1 MTPVKNKKGFFPED
15 FFSHK
20 EQNQLRQVRT
30 PLINRPH
37 INSNLKVLQKNIIVA
52 REKSKDKKKEK
63 NNEKNNDILQNISFK
78 INKSENINNNNK
90 DNDTQN
96 KNIQCKTPDKVINK
110 NFDFENIFGNEVNNN
125 FFENEEM
132 RNDNLFKET
141 PHFFPCIDDL
151 KDNNDNYQ
159 INDNNKSNNKNNL
172 FDNNDNNIYNFNSKQ
187 NNLHYKKNEIEK
199 SKIIKEKKNENKNI
213 YDINKKYKLNINN
226 SNNKKTNSTRMKDK
240 NEVVLPNL
248 INENIVNK
256 EIQNLFDNIPNQLKN
271 DPDLKEKVGELL
283 NNINE
288 MKAFIETK
296 KEQKFKLK
304 RNKSGN
310 KQEKLRL
317 LNNKSENNLQN
328 KQLDVKNKNKHKF
341 SVQTSQNNLINK
353 RPPISD
359 RKLNLINNIN
369 SNNNINNNYNNN
381 NNNHNNNII
390 QKQIPHPSKMS
401 IISYDNNKIK
411 KN

>member
-1 MTPVKNKKGFFPED
+1 
-15 FFSHK
+15 
-20 EQNQLRQVRT
+20 
-30 PLINRPH
+30 
-37 INSNLKVLQKNIIVA
+37 
-52 REKSKDKKKEK
+52 
-63 NNEKNNDILQNISFK
+63 
-78 INKSENINNNNK
+78 
-90 DNDTQN
+90 
-96 KNIQCKTPDKVINK
+96 
-110 NFDFENIFGNEVNNN
+110 
-125 FFENEEM
+125 
-132 RNDNLFKET
+132 
-141 PHFFPCIDDL
+141 
-151 KDNNDNYQ
+151 
-159 INDNNKSNNKNNL
+159 
-172 FDNNDNNIYNFNSKQ
+172 
-187 NNLHYKKNEIEK
+187 
-199 SKIIKEKKNENKNI
+199 
-213 YDINKKYKLNINN
+213 
-226 SNNKKTNSTRMKDK
+226 MKDK

-369 SNNNINNNYNNN
+369 SNNNINKINYINNNNINNNYNNN

-401 IISYDNNKIK
+401 SIRYENNKI
-411 KN
+411 

>member
-1 MTPVKNKKGFFPED
+1 MNP
-15 FFSHK
+15 
-20 EQNQLRQVRT
+20 
-30 PLINRPH
+30 
-37 INSNLKVLQKNIIVA
+37 NLKVLQKNIIVA
-52 REKSKDKKKEK
+52 REKSKDKEK
-63 NNEKNNDILQNISFK
+63 VKNNDILQNISFK

-310 KQEKLRL
+310 RQEKVRL
-317 LNNKSENNLQN
+317 LNNKSENNIQN
-328 KQLDVKNKNKHKF
+328 QQLESKNKNKQKVPCHM
-341 SVQTSQNNLINK
+341 SQNNLINK
-353 RPPISD
+353 RLPISD
-359 RKLNLINNIN
+359 RKLNLLKSINNNNIN
-369 SNNNINNNYNNN
+369 IYKNNNINNNNYNNN
-381 NNNHNNNII
+381 NNQKNNNI
-390 QKQIPHPSKMS
+390 QKPIPHP
-401 IISYDNNKIK
+401 
-411 KN
+411 

>member
-1 MTPVKNKKGFFPED
+1 MNP
-15 FFSHK
+15 
-20 EQNQLRQVRT
+20 
-30 PLINRPH
+30 
-37 INSNLKVLQKNIIVA
+37 NLKVLQKNIIVA
-52 REKSKDKKKEK
+52 REKSKDKEK
-63 NNEKNNDILQNISFK
+63 VKNNDILQNISFK

-256 EIQNLFDNIPNQLKN
+256 EI
-271 DPDLKEKVGELL
+271 
-283 NNINE
+283 
-288 MKAFIETK
+288 
-296 KEQKFKLK
+296 
-304 RNKSGN
+304 
-310 KQEKLRL
+310 
-317 LNNKSENNLQN
+317 
-328 KQLDVKNKNKHKF
+328 
-341 SVQTSQNNLINK
+341 
-353 RPPISD
+353 
-359 RKLNLINNIN
+359 
-369 SNNNINNNYNNN
+369 
-381 NNNHNNNII
+381 
-390 QKQIPHPSKMS
+390 
-401 IISYDNNKIK
+401 
-411 KN
+411 